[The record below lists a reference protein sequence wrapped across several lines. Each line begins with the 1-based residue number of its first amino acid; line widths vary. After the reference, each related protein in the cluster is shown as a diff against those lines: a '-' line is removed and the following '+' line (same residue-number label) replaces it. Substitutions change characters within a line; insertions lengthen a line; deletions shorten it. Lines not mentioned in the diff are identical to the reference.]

1 MSEFLSDEEQISR
14 FKSWWGENGAS
25 LVIGVAVA
33 VAVIVGWRFYD
44 SANQASMEQ
53 GSKAYAEYKDAAQGE
68 RQALADK
75 IKDEFAGTSYHAMVA
90 MGQASDAS
98 EAGDLQGA
106 LTFLEEAMDAAGTT
120 VLGDLAR
127 LRLAKVQFGLDR
139 KEAALATLSAISND
153 GYRSWALESQGDI
166 YFAMGDVEQAHSA
179 YSGAAEA
186 LKEGDQRP
194 LLSIKVENT
203 APFNGEYVE
212 FTSELDQALEA
223 AETSLAQDSDAEI
236 AENE

>member
-14 FKSWWGENGAS
+14 FKSWWSENGAS
-25 LVIGVAVA
+25 LVIAVAVA
-33 VAVIVGWRFYD
+33 VAVVVGWRFYD
-44 SANQASMEQ
+44 SASQASMEE
-53 GSKAYAEYKDAAQGE
+53 GSKAYADYKDAADDE
-68 RQALADK
+68 RQALAAK
-75 IKDEFAGTSYHAMVA
+75 IKDEFAGSSYHAMVS

-106 LTFLEEAMDAAGTT
+106 LSFLEDAIDAAGNT

-166 YFAMGDVEQAHSA
+166 YFAMGDVEQAHGA
-179 YSGAAEA
+179 YSGAAES

-194 LLSIKVENT
+194 LLNIKVENT

-223 AETSLAQDSDAEI
+223 AETSLAQDSEVEI

>member
-33 VAVIVGWRFYD
+33 AAVIVGWRFYN

-53 GSKAYAEYKDAAQGE
+53 GSKAYAEYKDAGESE

-75 IKDEFAGTSYHAMVA
+75 IKDEFAATSYHALVS
-90 MGQASDAS
+90 MGQASGAS
-98 EAGDLQGA
+98 EVGDLEGA
-106 LTFLEEAMDAAGTT
+106 LTLLEDAIDAAGNT

-127 LRLAKVQFGLDR
+127 LRLAKVQFGLDS

-166 YFAMGDVEQAHSA
+166 YFAMGDVERAHGA
-179 YSGAAEA
+179 YSGAAES
-186 LKEGDQRP
+186 LQKGDQRP
-194 LLSIKVENT
+194 FLSIKVENT

-212 FTSELDQALEA
+212 FTSELDKALEA
-223 AETSLAQDSDAEI
+223 AETSLARDSEAEI

>member
-14 FKSWWGENGAS
+14 FKSWWGENGAA

-33 VAVIVGWRFYD
+33 VAAVVGWRFYD

-53 GSKAYAEYKDAAQGE
+53 GSKAYAEYKDAADSE

-75 IKDEFAGTSYHAMVA
+75 IKNEFEATSYHAMVS
-90 MGQASDAS
+90 MGQASDAI

-106 LTFLEEAMDAAGTT
+106 LTLLEDAIEASGNT

-139 KEAALATLSAISND
+139 KKAALDTLSAISND

-166 YFAMGDVEQAHSA
+166 YFAMGDVERAHGA
-179 YSGAAEA
+179 YSGASES
-186 LKEGDQRP
+186 LQDGDQRP
-194 LLSIKVENT
+194 LLRIKVENT
-203 APFNGEYVE
+203 APFNGQYVE

-223 AETSLAQDSDAEI
+223 AETSLAQDSEAEI
-236 AENE
+236 SENE